1 MAFYENRHH
10 SEILQMEID
19 FTYIFNQI
27 FYKFLD
33 AKVCNFVLN
42 FHLPKYTLRSVWY
55 VSIYII
61 WIPPRKKFFFILFGF
76 FGSFSLSISVSV
88 SVCVYRDCCTAQ
100 PNTGAQTQSNETVYA
115 LHAMNILFASS
126 LFFTT
131 HNIRSAYCS
140 MYNIILVFTFYVF
153 SLCMRCYY
161 YCCCCRRCCCVYA
174 FFSLLCFVMFP
185 HFPSRFPLLIYSVLF
200 TVRFK

>member
-1 MAFYENRHH
+1 M
-10 SEILQMEID
+10 
-19 FTYIFNQI
+19 
-27 FYKFLD
+27 
-33 AKVCNFVLN
+33 
-42 FHLPKYTLRSVWY
+42 
-55 VSIYII
+55 
-61 WIPPRKKFFFILFGF
+61 KKFVTLFSIFICQNVRCVRFDMFLYILFEYHQEKSFFFVWFGF

-88 SVCVYRDCCTAQ
+88 SVCVYRDCCSAQ

-153 SLCMRCYY
+153 SLCMRYYYNY
-161 YCCCCRRCCCVYA
+161 YCCCCRRRRCCCVYA
-174 FFSLLCFVMFP
+174 IFSLLCFVMFP

-200 TVRFK
+200 TARFKQNKYFQGISF